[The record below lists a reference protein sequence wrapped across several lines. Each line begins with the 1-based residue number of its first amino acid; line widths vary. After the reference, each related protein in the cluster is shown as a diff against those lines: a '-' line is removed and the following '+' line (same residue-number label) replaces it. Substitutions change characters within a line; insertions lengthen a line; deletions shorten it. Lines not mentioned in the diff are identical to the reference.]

1 MAWLRSRM
9 ALARRVGRSVWL
21 QLSRVRPRKLPG
33 APDEVGPS
41 VRTSGARAARAPGRD
56 EPIDVVAYFPDP
68 PDNLYQLRQWL
79 PILGRVAERHRV
91 GVVCRSPASF
101 VTLVEESPVPV
112 ILVRYLR
119 DLDALYESRDVK
131 VCLYVNN
138 HHLNFQSLTFPDP
151 LHVHLNHGE
160 SDKVSM
166 ASHQARA
173 YDRVVVAGQAAIDRY
188 RANLLEPDAAHLLE
202 VGRPQIDLLPPHRP
216 RSDGRVQVVYA
227 PTWEGGRDLMDYSS
241 VATMGE
247 GIVRALLAEDLAVI
261 YRPHP
266 KLGARSEAAT
276 AAHRSILRLMDRAV
290 RQTDPGLRRISEEEP
305 LGDVLAC
312 ADVLITDVSSVA
324 MDFLPTGRPLILT
337 RPVTDGQETA
347 TSSEVV
353 EAGMP
358 LPPEGIADLAG
369 LIRRT
374 VEEDPR
380 RAARETLA
388 NRYFGDTSPG
398 ASTERFLVAIDGIV
412 AERERLVAAK
422 RSRTPG

>member
-1 MAWLRSRM
+1 MAWLRSRI
-9 ALARRVGRSVWL
+9 ALVRRLARAAWL

-41 VRTSGARAARAPGRD
+41 VQISAAKAGTPPGRG
-56 EPIDVVAYFPDP
+56 EPIDVVAYYPDP

-79 PILGRVAERHRV
+79 PVLARVADRHRV
-91 GVVCRSPASF
+91 AVLCRNPASF
-101 VTLVEESPVPV
+101 VILAEESPVPV

-173 YDRVVVAGQAAIDRY
+173 YDRVVVAGQAAIERY
-188 RANLLEPDAAHLLE
+188 RANLLEPDATHLLE

-216 RSDGRVQVVYA
+216 RSDGRTQVVYA

-247 GIVRALLAEDLAVI
+247 GIVRALLAGGFAVI

-266 KLGARSEAAT
+266 KLGARSERAS
-276 AAHRSILRLMDRAV
+276 AAHRSILRLMDRAA
-290 RQTDPGLRRISEEEP
+290 RQADPGVHRISRDEP

-312 ADVLITDVSSVA
+312 ADVLVTDVSSVA
-324 MDFLPTGRPLILT
+324 MDFLPTGRPLVLT
-337 RPVTDGQETA
+337 RPETDGQETS
-347 TSSEVV
+347 TSSEVI
-353 EAGMP
+353 EAGMS
-358 LPPEGIADLAG
+358 LPPEEVDDLAG
-369 LIRRT
+369 LIHRT

-380 RAARETLA
+380 RADREALA
-388 NRYFGDTSPG
+388 HRYFGDTTPG
-398 ASTERFLVAIDGIV
+398 ASTDRFLTTIDGIV
-412 AERERLVAAK
+412 AERERLVAVK